1 MCQSAR
7 PFQLRRDPRTRDGT
21 APAPQPGAN
30 PGPLM
35 AAKLTLNDLIMHP
48 LLARLTEGCDW
59 MKSGVSIRSEV
70 L

>member
-1 MCQSAR
+1 
-7 PFQLRRDPRTRDGT
+7 
-21 APAPQPGAN
+21 
-30 PGPLM
+30 M